1 MRIQIRLILLIL
13 LLTHCK
19 NDCVNTSRCD
29 LDPDVG
35 PCKAI
40 VAKYYYDKTDKKCKA
55 FNWGGCD
62 GVVPFNTLAECEK
75 GCGCD

>member
-1 MRIQIRLILLIL
+1 ML

-19 NDCVNTSRCD
+19 SDCVNISRCN
-29 LDPDVG
+29 LEPEVG

-40 VAKYYYDKTDKKCKA
+40 VAKYYYDRTDKKCKV

-62 GVVPFNTLAECEK
+62 GIVPFNTLEECEK